1 MYRLLSLLTGV
12 VLAVMIAVNG
22 NLTGVYGI
30 LWGTVIIHFVG
41 VIVSYLIIVFKG
53 NRVKLFSRAPL
64 WIYLGGAVGVL
75 TVLFNNYSFREISIT
90 SIGALG
96 LLGQMLTSL
105 LIDYF
110 GLFGMQKVK
119 FTWRKL
125 LSLPFAVVGII
136 IMLDFNNLSAVLA
149 ILFSVLSGTS
159 IVLARTINSK
169 LSDIIGALEGSY
181 INHLIGGITSLIIAI
196 AFAWNEVFSF
206 SFNTSLWI
214 YLGGSL
220 GVLVVVLGNVTVPK
234 LSSIDITILA
244 FVGQVLMSAALDIVF
259 GAGINSS
266 FYGGLVISLG
276 IIASLL
282 LAKVK
287 SKR

>member
-1 MYRLLSLLTGV
+1 MYKFLSLLTGIL
-12 VLAVMIAVNG
+12 LAIMIAING
-22 NLTGVYGI
+22 NLTSVYGI

-41 VIVSYLIIVFKG
+41 AIVSYVIIIFKG
-53 NRVKLFSRAPL
+53 KRVKLFFRTAL

-105 LIDYF
+105 VIDYF
-110 GLFGMQKVK
+110 GFFGMQKVK
-119 FTWRKL
+119 FTWQSL
-125 LSLPFAVVGII
+125 ASLPFAFVGII
-136 IMLDFNNLSAVLA
+136 IMFDFNNLSAMVA
-149 ILFSVLSGTS
+149 ILFSILSGVS

-181 INHLIGGITSLIIAI
+181 VNHLVGGVTSLVIALV
-196 AFAWNEVFSF
+196 FASGELSTFT
-206 SFNTSLWI
+206 FNSNVWI
-214 YLGGSL
+214 YLGGSF
-220 GVLVVVLGNVTVPK
+220 GVLVVLLGNITVPK
-234 LSSIDITILA
+234 LSSLDITILA
-244 FVGQVLMSAALDIVF
+244 FVGQVLMSAALDIMF
-259 GAGINSS
+259 GLGINSS

-276 IIASLL
+276 IIFSLL

-287 SKR
+287 SAK